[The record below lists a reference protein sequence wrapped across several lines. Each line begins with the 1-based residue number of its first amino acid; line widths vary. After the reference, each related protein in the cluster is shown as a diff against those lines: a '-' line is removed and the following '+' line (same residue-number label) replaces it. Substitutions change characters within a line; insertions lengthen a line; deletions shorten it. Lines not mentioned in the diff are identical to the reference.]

1 VADFTWTVRSPL
13 HDIALVGRHGATTQ
27 KPGIILSEMRDFDLV
42 LIFARRGKWAAAA
55 KAIKAHFGVAAPTA
69 PKAVAGKD
77 MTIIWSGPNQVM
89 ALSPRQGAMSPL
101 DPLHDTFKDIASL
114 SDQSDGRALI
124 QISGPDARKMLAK
137 IASIDFH
144 DDAFPAGAAASTSV
158 DHTTVNLWRSAD
170 AADGSPVFNLLV
182 FSSFAGSLWHTIL
195 DSSVEYG
202 VEVPEIR

>member
-1 VADFTWTVRSPL
+1 MVDFTWTVRSPL
-13 HDIALVGRHGATTQ
+13 HDIALVGRHGAATQ
-27 KPGIILSEMRDFDLV
+27 EPGITLSEVRDFDLV
-42 LIFARRGKWAAAA
+42 LIFARRGKWAATA
-55 KAIKAHFGVAAPTA
+55 KAVKAHFGIAAPTT

-77 MTIIWSGPNQVM
+77 TTIIWSGPDQVM
-89 ALSPRQGAMSPL
+89 ALSPRQGATLPM
-101 DPLHDTFKDIASL
+101 DRLHDTFKDIASL

-124 QISGPDARKMLAK
+124 QITGPDARKMLAK
-137 IASIDFH
+137 VSSLDF
-144 DDAFPAGAAASTSV
+144 DDGVFPVGAAASTSV